1 MTVEPRRAVAIIGS
15 GPSACYTAQAL
26 LKLRRDVDITMFER
40 LPVPYG
46 LIRYG
51 VAPDHVGTKAVT
63 RQFDRL
69 FTRSGVRFLGNVEV
83 GRDVDLESVRDAF
96 DATVVATGLH
106 ADAHLPLPG
115 FDDARVVGA
124 GRFMRILNQHPGDE
138 VSLPALG
145 ARVAVVGNGNVA
157 IDIVRLLAKHET
169 DFEGSD
175 VHSPLLEQASGEL
188 RTIEV
193 LGRSLVDQAKFT
205 PSLLAELGRID
216 DVRYEAFGVDA
227 ASLEDAPERSAQA
240 AALASLLAREQPDVP
255 RITVRLRFG
264 VAPVALAAEVDGG
277 APLRLSVAGPGS
289 FEPQAA
295 STVAEPASLD
305 VDSVI
310 TAVGFHRG
318 DAHLLHALL
327 GHEQDVF
334 AAGWARRGPQGT
346 IAESR
351 AEGQTV
357 AREVEEWLASVDVKP
372 EGERTE
378 LLARLDDVSV
388 SFAEW
393 NVIDEHEQRQA
404 GPGRVRA
411 KEQDTER
418 LLRIARGS
426 SESSAAVA
434 PLSSDPSV
442 PEAPTPDSDN

>member
-1 MTVEPRRAVAIIGS
+1 MTAEARRAVAIIGS

-26 LKLRRDVDITMFER
+26 LKLRRDVDVAMFER

-51 VAPDHVGTKAVT
+51 VAPDHIGTKAVT

-69 FTRSGVRFLGNVEV
+69 FTKSGVRFLGNVDV
-83 GRDVDLESVRDAF
+83 GRDVDFETVRGAF

-106 ADAHLPLPG
+106 ADARLQLPG
-115 FDDARVVGA
+115 FEHERVIGA
-124 GRFMRILNQHPGDE
+124 GRFMRILNQHPGDD
-138 VSLPALG
+138 VALPRLG
-145 ARVAVVGNGNVA
+145 TRAAVVGNGNVA
-157 IDIVRLLAKHET
+157 IDVVRLLAKQES

-175 VHSPLLEQASGEL
+175 VHSPLLSDATGDL
-188 RTIEV
+188 RVIEV
-193 LGRSLVDQAKFT
+193 LGRAAVDDARFT

-216 DVRYEAFGVDA
+216 GVRVEAFGVA
-227 ASLEDAPERSAQA
+227 AEQLVDREQRSGQA
-240 AALASLLAREQPDVP
+240 AALAGLLERTQPERP

-264 VAPVALAAEVDGG
+264 VAPVALAEDHGR
-277 APLRLSVAGPGS
+277 LKLSVAGPGTS
-289 FEPQAA
+289 AANAA
-295 STVAEPASLD
+295 STSAEPASIE

-327 GHEQDVF
+327 GDEQDVF

-357 AREVEEWLASVDVKP
+357 AREVDSWLASAAPKP
-372 EGERTE
+372 EGERAA
-378 LLARLDDVSV
+378 LLDRLTATSV

-393 NVIDEHEQRQA
+393 SAIDEHEQRRA
-404 GPGRVRA
+404 APGRVRA
-411 KEQDTER
+411 KEQDTQT
-418 LLRIARGS
+418 LLRIAR
-426 SESSAAVA
+426 SAATMGE
-434 PLSSDPSV
+434 DPH
-442 PEAPTPDSDN
+442 PESNT

>member
-1 MTVEPRRAVAIIGS
+1 MTVEARRAVAIIGS

-26 LKLRRDVDITMFER
+26 LKLRRDVDVAMFER

-83 GRDVDLESVRDAF
+83 GRDVTFEAVRGAF

-106 ADAHLPLPG
+106 ADAQLQLPG
-115 FDDARVVGA
+115 FDDGRVIGA
-124 GRFMRILNQHPGDE
+124 GQFMRILNQHPGDD
-138 VSLPALG
+138 VALPGLG

-157 IDIVRLLAKHET
+157 IDVVRLLAKHEN

-175 VHSPLLEQASGEL
+175 VHSPLLAEATGEL
-188 RTIEV
+188 QIIEV
-193 LGRSLVDQAKFT
+193 LGRAGIEDAKFT
-205 PSLLAELGRID
+205 PSLLSELGRIAD
-216 DVRYEAFGVDA
+216 ARFEVFGVGAEALADQ
-227 ASLEDAPERSAQA
+227 EGRSAQA
-240 AALASLLAREQPDVP
+240 AALAGLLERPQPEHP
-255 RITVRLRFG
+255 RVTVRLRFG
-264 VAPVALAAEVDGG
+264 VAPVALAEEPGG
-277 APLRLSVAGPGS
+277 LRLSFAGPGAS
-289 FEPQAA
+289 VTHAA
-295 STVAEPASLD
+295 STSTEPLSVG

-327 GHEQDVF
+327 GDEHDVF

-346 IAESR
+346 IALSR

-357 AREVEEWLASVDVKP
+357 AREVDDWLTSVPPKP
-372 EGERTE
+372 GDQRVE
-378 LLARLDDVSV
+378 LLSHLDESSV

-393 NVIDEHEQRQA
+393 SVIDEHEQQQA

-411 KEQDTER
+411 KEQDTET
-418 LLRIARGS
+418 LLRIARGPARMAQDPTQQEPPRS
-426 SESSAAVA
+426 S
-434 PLSSDPSV
+434 
-442 PEAPTPDSDN
+442 T

>member
-1 MTVEPRRAVAIIGS
+1 MTVEARRAVAIIGS

-26 LKLRRDVDITMFER
+26 LKLRRDVDVAMFER

-83 GRDVDLESVRDAF
+83 GRDVDFEAVRSAF

-106 ADAHLPLPG
+106 ADAQLQLPG
-115 FDDARVVGA
+115 FDHARVIGA
-124 GRFMRILNQHPGDE
+124 GHFMRILNQHPGDDIA
-138 VSLPALG
+138 LPRLG
-145 ARVAVVGNGNVA
+145 TRVAVVGNGNVA
-157 IDIVRLLAKHET
+157 IDVVRLLAKHET

-175 VHSPLLEQASGEL
+175 VHSPLLIEATGEL
-188 RTIEV
+188 QSIDV
-193 LGRSLVDQAKFT
+193 LGRAGIDDAKFT
-205 PSLLAELGRID
+205 PSLLSELGRID
-216 DVRYEAFGVDA
+216 DARFEAFGVDA
-227 ASLEDAPERSAQA
+227 DALADEDGRSAQA
-240 AALASLLAREQPDVP
+240 AALAGLLDRAQPDQP

-264 VAPVALAAEVDGG
+264 VAPVALAEEAGD
-277 APLRLSVAGPGS
+277 LRVSLAGPGAS
-289 FEPQAA
+289 EAHAA
-295 STVAEPASLD
+295 STSTEPASID

-327 GHEQDVF
+327 GDERDVF

-346 IAESR
+346 IAQSR

-357 AREVEEWLASVDVKP
+357 AREVDGWLASVPSKP
-372 EGERTE
+372 GDQRAE
-378 LLARLDDVSV
+378 LLSHLDESSV

-393 NVIDEHEQRQA
+393 SIIDEHEQQQA

-411 KEQDTER
+411 KEQDTET
-418 LLRIARGS
+418 LLRIARGTARMAQDPTQRETPRS
-426 SESSAAVA
+426 S
-434 PLSSDPSV
+434 
-442 PEAPTPDSDN
+442 T